1 LLSSHLGVVGEKTV
15 SPYKLIR
22 GSDKNIAAFEEQI
35 ANAMLD
41 GYDLATDLVVQ
52 PRTGANGE
60 TEVLLFQA
68 MICEEILDFDEGEEE
83 DEELDEFEEEEEDEE
98 VSR

>member
-1 LLSSHLGVVGEKTV
+1 M

-22 GSDKNIAAFEEQI
+22 GSDKNITAFEEQI

-41 GYDLATDLVVQ
+41 GYDLANDLVVQ
-52 PRTGANGE
+52 PTTNAKGE

-68 MICEEILDFDEGEEE
+68 MICEEILDFDEVDEDDEEE
-83 DEELDEFEEEEEDEE
+83 IDEFEDEEEEEEL
-98 VSR
+98 S

>member
-1 LLSSHLGVVGEKTV
+1 M

-41 GYDLATDLVVQ
+41 GYDLANDLVVQ
-52 PRTGANGE
+52 PKTNANGE

-68 MICEEILDFDEGEEE
+68 MICEEILDFDESDEDDEE
-83 DEELDEFEEEEEDEE
+83 DEEVDEFEEEEEL
-98 VSR
+98 SR